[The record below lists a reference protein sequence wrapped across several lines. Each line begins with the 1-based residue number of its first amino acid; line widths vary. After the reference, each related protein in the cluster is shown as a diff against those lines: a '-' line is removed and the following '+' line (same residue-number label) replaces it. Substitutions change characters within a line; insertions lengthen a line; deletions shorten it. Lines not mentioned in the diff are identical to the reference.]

1 MNSSMGSVTF
11 SLNVID
17 LKALRSI
24 RHPEAPQNPLP
35 VRALGGCQVF
45 AANQYL
51 AGSQRIQTDQMLQQ
65 CLPQTDPPKIT
76 NTSPRFTS
84 KEISFRMTASP

>member
-1 MNSSMGSVTF
+1 
-11 SLNVID
+11 
-17 LKALRSI
+17 
-24 RHPEAPQNPLP
+24 
-35 VRALGGCQVF
+35 
-45 AANQYL
+45 
-51 AGSQRIQTDQMLQQ
+51 MLQQ